1 LYGVH
6 HTLEQKIINTLTVS
20 RSATLL
26 FDYQATKR
34 WLTLMATESTK
45 GTKPKVIKFIIP
57 ILAWGVRS
65 LPEDFNSGSSGGSEL
80 SAKQRHDMDSNG
92 LSRSEATAN
101 PRW

>member
-45 GTKPKVIKFIIP
+45 GTKEASDTMGNVDSAEKESSEQSKNKPRI
-57 ILAWGVRS
+57 
-65 LPEDFNSGSSGGSEL
+65 SSGVS
-80 SAKQRHDMDSNG
+80 M
-92 LSRSEATAN
+92 
-101 PRW
+101 P